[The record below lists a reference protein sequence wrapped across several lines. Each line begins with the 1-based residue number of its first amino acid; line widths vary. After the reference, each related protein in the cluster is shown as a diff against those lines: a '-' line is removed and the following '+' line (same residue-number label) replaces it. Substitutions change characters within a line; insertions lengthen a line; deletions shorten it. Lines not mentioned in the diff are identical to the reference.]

1 MAWLYQ
7 GLMMRAGRGW
17 TDATGR
23 KYPAQW
29 YGRTTDEEKVAAGW
43 VWQDDPQ
50 PYDSRFYS
58 SAGTPKALDD
68 VNAVD
73 ADGNAVLD
81 EDGVQIVNK
90 GLKSKAI
97 GVVKAQ
103 AATLLRESDWMVI
116 KAAEISG
123 YTVPSAITTYRAAVR
138 TASNTIETAITGAAD
153 HTAFMALYNAPVD
166 ADGMPTGNA
175 PINDWPDEV

>member
-17 TDATGR
+17 TDVTGR

-29 YGRTTDEEKVAAGW
+29 YGRTTDAEKTAAGW
-43 VWQDDPQ
+43 VWQDDPA
-50 PYDSRFYS
+50 PYDNRFYL
-58 SAGTPKALDD
+58 SADTPKAIDD

-73 ADGNAVLD
+73 DDGNAILD

-90 GLKSKAI
+90 GLKTLAI
-97 GVVKAQ
+97 EDVKKK

-116 KAAEISG
+116 KAAEVSG

-138 TASNTIETAITGAAD
+138 TASNTIETAINACT
-153 HTAFMALYNAPVD
+153 TLEQFMALYVTPTDENDV
-166 ADGMPTGNA
+166 PTGNA
-175 PINDWPDEV
+175 PINDWPEE

>member
-7 GLMMRAGRGW
+7 GLMMRAGRSW

-29 YGRTTDEEKVAAGW
+29 YGRTTDAEKTAAGW
-43 VWQDDPQ
+43 VWQDDPA

-73 ADGNAVLD
+73 DDGNAMLD
-81 EDGVQIVNK
+81 EDGVQIVKK
-90 GLKSKAI
+90 GLKTLAI
-97 GVVKAQ
+97 ETVKAK
-103 AATLLRESDWMVI
+103 AATLLRETDWMVI
-116 KAAEISG
+116 KASEVSG
-123 YTVPSAITTYRAAVR
+123 YTVPSEVTTYRAAVR
-138 TASNTIETAITGAAD
+138 TASNTIEAAITNAAD
-153 HTAFMALYNAPVD
+153 HAAFMALYDVPVD
-166 ADGMPTGNA
+166 ADGVSTGNA
-175 PINDWPDEV
+175 PINDWPEAI

>member
-17 TDATGR
+17 TDVTGR

-29 YGRTTDEEKVAAGW
+29 YGRTTDAEKTAAGW
-43 VWQDDPQ
+43 VWQDDPA

-73 ADGNAVLD
+73 ADGNAILD
-81 EDGVQIVNK
+81 EDGVQIVKK
-90 GLKSKAI
+90 GLKSNAI
-97 GVVKAQ
+97 ALVKAQ
-103 AATLLRESDWMVI
+103 AATLLRETDWMVI
-116 KAAEISG
+116 KASEVSG
-123 YTVPSAITTYRAAVR
+123 YTVPSEVTTYRAAVR
-138 TASNTIETAITGAAD
+138 TASNTIETAITNAAD
-153 HTAFMALYNAPVD
+153 HDAFMALYTTPVD
-166 ADGMPTGNA
+166 GDGLPTGPA
-175 PINDWPDEV
+175 PINAWPEAI

>member
-29 YGRTTDEEKVAAGW
+29 YGRTTDAEKTAAGW
-43 VWQDDPQ
+43 VWQDDPE
-50 PYDSRFYS
+50 PYDTRFYS

-73 ADGNAVLD
+73 DDGNAILD
-81 EDGVQIVNK
+81 DDGNQLVIK
-90 GLKSKAI
+90 GLKSNAI
-97 GVVKAQ
+97 AQVKATAAGKLQSTDWYVTRQ
-103 AATLLRESDWMVI
+103 AET
-116 KAAEISG
+116 G
-123 YTVPSAITTYRAAVR
+123 TAIPDSVGNYRTAVR
-138 TASNTIETAITGAAD
+138 TASGTIEAAITAAAD
-153 HTAFMALYNAPVD
+153 HAAFMALYNVPVD
-166 ADGMPTGNA
+166 DDGVPTGNA
-175 PINDWPDEV
+175 PINDWPDAI